1 MAVKFGRSQLK
12 NPTPTIVGN
21 IVQVTNIVASSVI
34 VWITTVTF
42 INAKWSSII
51 QGIFGLILLITNGL
65 KPLFGVPN
73 DGKDVSMDNV
83 TEMEDSKKD

>member
-12 NPTPTIVGN
+12 NPTPTIVGS

-73 DGKDVSMDNV
+73 DGKDVPVEDVAEMNEKK
-83 TEMEDSKKD
+83 TE

>member
-12 NPTPTIVGN
+12 NPTPTIVGD
-21 IVQVTNIVASSVI
+21 IVQVTNIIASSVI
-34 VWITTVTF
+34 VWITTATF
-42 INAKWSSII
+42 ISAKWSSII

-73 DGKDVSMDNV
+73 DGGKIDIDKV
-83 TEMEDSKKD
+83 TEMEEPKKD